1 MISEHNPDH
10 LKIHSMEK
18 LHNKVALIT
27 GATSGIGKATA
38 IDFIK
43 NGATVIVTGRF
54 KNTIDDTTNELG
66 KNSKGILSDAGKM
79 SDLMQL
85 NEKVKGISPHIDIL
99 FVNAGYLKFAPIA
112 LVDENHFD
120 ELFNVLVKGT
130 LFTVQQILPLMT
142 EGGSIILN
150 TSIVT
155 EIGMPNASVYSA
167 AKAAVQSFVKTFAS
181 DLSARKIRVNA
192 VSAGSI
198 QTNWTDKTGL
208 DKNQI
213 DQYEKSI
220 LPQISLG
227 RFGQP
232 IDVAKAVTFLA
243 SDDSSFMQGT
253 EIFVNG
259 GFPMI
264 K

>member
-1 MISEHNPDH
+1 
-10 LKIHSMEK
+10 MEK
-18 LHNKVALIT
+18 LNGKVALIT

-38 IDFIK
+38 VDFIN
-43 NGATVIVTGRF
+43 NGATVIITGRF
-54 KNTIDDTTNELG
+54 QNTVDNTTNELG
-66 KNSKGILSDAGKM
+66 EKSTGIVSDAGKM

-85 NEKVKGISPHIDIL
+85 KEKVQTISPHIDIL
-99 FVNAGYLKFAPIA
+99 FVNAGYVKFAPIEQI
-112 LVDENHFD
+112 DETHFD
-120 ELFNVLVKGT
+120 ELFDVLVRGT
-130 LFTVQQILPLMT
+130 LFTVQQILPLMS

-155 EIGMPNASVYSA
+155 EIGLPGASVYSA

-181 DLSARKIRVNA
+181 DLSGRKIRVNA
-192 VSAGSI
+192 VSAGPI
-198 QTNWTDKTGL
+198 QTNWTEKTGMN
-208 DKNQI
+208 K
-213 DQYEKSI
+213 DQVQQFEASI
-220 LPQISLG
+220 LPQIPLG

-232 IDVAKAVTFLA
+232 VDVAKAVTFLA

>member
-1 MISEHNPDH
+1 
-10 LKIHSMEK
+10 MEK
-18 LHNKVALIT
+18 LNGKIALIT

-38 IDFIK
+38 VDFIQ
-43 NGATVIVTGRF
+43 NGATVIITGRS
-54 KNTIDDTTNELG
+54 KNTVDDTTYELG
-66 KNSKGILSDAGKM
+66 KKATGIVSDAGKM

-85 NEKVKGISPHIDIL
+85 NKKVQAISPHIDIL
-99 FVNAGYLKFAPIA
+99 FVNAGYLKFAPIEQI
-112 LVDENHFD
+112 DEAHFD
-120 ELFNVLVKGT
+120 ELFDVLVKGT
-130 LFTVQQILPLMT
+130 LFTVQQILPLMK

-155 EIGMPNASVYSA
+155 EIGLPAASVYSA

-181 DLSARKIRVNA
+181 DLSGRKIRVNA

-198 QTNWTDKTGL
+198 QTNWTERTGL
-208 DKNQI
+208 NK
-213 DQYEKSI
+213 DQVQQFEASI
-220 LPQISLG
+220 LPQIPLA

-232 IDVAKAVTFLA
+232 VDVAKAVTFLA

>member
-1 MISEHNPDH
+1 
-10 LKIHSMEK
+10 MEK
-18 LHNKVALIT
+18 LNGKVALIT

-38 IDFIK
+38 VDFIN
-43 NGATVIVTGRF
+43 NGATVIITGRF
-54 KNTIDDTTNELG
+54 KNTVDNTTNTLG
-66 KNSKGILSDAGKM
+66 EKATGIVSDSGRM

-85 NEKVKGISPHIDIL
+85 KEKVQTISPHIDIL
-99 FVNAGYLKFAPIA
+99 FVNAGYLKFAPLERI
-112 LVDENHFD
+112 DEAHFD
-120 ELFNVLVKGT
+120 ELFDVLVRGT
-130 LFTVQQILPLMT
+130 LFTVQQILPLMRD
-142 EGGSIILN
+142 GGSVILN
-150 TSIVT
+150 TSVVT
-155 EIGMPNASVYSA
+155 EIGLPAASVYSA

-181 DLSARKIRVNA
+181 DLSGRKIRVNA

-198 QTNWTDKTGL
+198 QTNWTERTGL
-208 DKNQI
+208 DK
-213 DQYEKSI
+213 DQVQQFEASI
-220 LPQISLG
+220 LPQIPLG

-232 IDVAKAVTFLA
+232 VDVAKAVTFLA